1 MAMGEVTTEAAE
13 GFGDFF
19 GAQGSTIAR
28 RGYLQMSC
36 LRGMQRRRSAS
47 VKLGLDLNESLKQ
60 DGGPR
65 CAIYKIMDL
74 SDTRA
79 QL

>member
-47 VKLGLDLNESLKQ
+47 VKPGLDLNDRVDWLTWLSRMATYLHSPPLL
-60 DGGPR
+60 PR
-65 CAIYKIMDL
+65 V
-74 SDTRA
+74 
-79 QL
+79 

>member
-1 MAMGEVTTEAAE
+1 MTTEAAE

-19 GAQGSTIAR
+19 GAQGSTEAR

-36 LRGMQRRRSAS
+36 LRGMQCRWSAS
-47 VKLGLDLNESLKQ
+47 VKPGLDLNESLIKQ